1 MKFLNNLKEYRNEED
16 YVLGYLNMRKAIGI
30 LGISLPVLLATGSF
44 LPWGAH
50 LIMPSIS
57 EYYDTWMRDLFVGV
71 LCAVALFLF
80 CYKGLSKV
88 DNRMANL
95 AALFALGVAFFP
107 TSSNIALVHYI
118 HLVSAALFFIILAI
132 ISLFIFTIAREPL
145 PDRER
150 KIIRN
155 RIYRICGAIM
165 LGCLLLLFIYMFWED
180 KFTFLSVY
188 KPVFILETIALFAFG
203 VSWLIK
209 GRTLW
214 ANRTEK
220 DIPASAGDKDTL
232 ALIRE

>member
-1 MKFLNNLKEYRNEED
+1 MKFLNNLKEYRDEEE

-30 LGISLPVLLATGSF
+30 LGISLPVFLVIGSF
-44 LPWGAH
+44 LPWGEH
-50 LIMPSIS
+50 YIMPSIS
-57 EYYDTWMRDLFVGV
+57 EYYDTWMRDFFVGI

-95 AALFALGVAFFP
+95 AALLALGVAFFP
-107 TSSNIALVHYI
+107 TSSNNVLVHYI
-118 HLVSAALFFIILAI
+118 HLVSAALFFIILAV
-132 ISLFIFTIAREPL
+132 ISLFIFTISREPL

-150 KIIRN
+150 KTIRN
-155 RIYRICGAIM
+155 RIYRTCGVIM
-165 LGCLLLLFIYMFWED
+165 LGCILLLFVYMVWED
-180 KFTFLSVY
+180 EFSFLSVF

-203 VSWLIK
+203 ASWLIK

-220 DIPASAGDKDTL
+220 DIPAYAKEKDST
-232 ALIRE
+232 ALLRE